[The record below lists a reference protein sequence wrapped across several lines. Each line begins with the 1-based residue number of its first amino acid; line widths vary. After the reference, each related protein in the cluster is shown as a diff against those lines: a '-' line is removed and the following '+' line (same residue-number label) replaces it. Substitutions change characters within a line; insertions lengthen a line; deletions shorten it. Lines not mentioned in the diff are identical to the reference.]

1 MRRLL
6 PHLIILTLLGA
17 CQAPERSSP
26 YETYGE
32 SFTDE
37 GAVFVQAV
45 LAEPAL
51 YVGKSVKM
59 EGTVAAVCQMAGCW
73 LTIRGDGQDHVRILA
88 PRNEDGSYRFTVPR
102 DISGRQAI
110 VYGTLTEE
118 TLTEE
123 AARHLAED
131 AGQDADVRAAERE
144 FRLTARGVLVASI

>member
-1 MRRLL
+1 MKRLF

-17 CQAPERSSP
+17 CQAPEISSP

-32 SFTDE
+32 SFADE

-51 YVGKSVKM
+51 YVGTSVM
-59 EGTVAAVCQMAGCW
+59 IEGTVAAVCQMAGCW
-73 LTIRGDGQDHVRILA
+73 LTLRGDGQDHVRILV
-88 PRNEDGSYRFTVPR
+88 PRDEDGSYSFTVPK

-110 VYGTLTEE
+110 VYGALIEQ

-123 AARHLAED
+123 AAHHLAED
-131 AGQDADVRAAERE
+131 AMRAADVHAPERE
-144 FRLTARGVLVASI
+144 LRLTARGVLVASI